1 MRLSELLDTSLVIF
15 SQQGCTRSTQK
26 NLGSDAILPSIIP
39 NSLIHSMSAFTLPS
53 VTDSKSG
60 WGPVSLSAQF
70 RDIPYAPYSKADK
83 LGRIADWSAPEGTQG
98 KDQRGG
104 AADQRGNR
112 PGFRNFRGVFV
123 FFYYTFDSTTR
134 LNSTTKAILPI
145 RLLFQLT

>member
-1 MRLSELLDTSLVIF
+1 
-15 SQQGCTRSTQK
+15 
-26 NLGSDAILPSIIP
+26 
-39 NSLIHSMSAFTLPS
+39 MSAFTLPS

-104 AADQRGNR
+104 AVDQRGNR
-112 PGFRNFRGVFV
+112 PGFRNFRGVF
-123 FFYYTFDSTTR
+123 FLFLYPLDSTQLDHKTNPR
-134 LNSTTKAILPI
+134 HST
-145 RLLFQLT
+145 LFQLQT